1 MSASRVREQGM
12 VATMR
17 LPLLVAL
24 LVIVTGCETD
34 STPSDAAPPPP
45 AGSCTLTPVPNVS
58 EFFELSGISGCG
70 FRYSGAP
77 VALSL
82 EIYIQTIP
90 QVDWKDDEKRKA
102 IVRGGLPDEK
112 DREVNWHSIS
122 DDLIKFYE
130 SGKMSAG
137 DADILV
143 PPAQGRIVFTI
154 PDQWFKDHRV
164 GFVRIHGDATADGK
178 TVGGGGTIRFQLGAK
193 FRDLDTTITSRSSAT
208 PRFPSKPVTIAAG
221 ATTTLIAVSETVSF
235 GDGDG
240 ESPRYR
246 MVYLFRARCL
256 RPPVVSKKAAVD

>member
-130 SGKMSAG
+130 SGKMSAA

-154 PDQWFKDHRV
+154 PGQWFKDHRV

-178 TVGGGGTIRFQLGAK
+178 RVGGGGTIRFQLGAK
-193 FRDLDTTITSRSSAT
+193 FRDLDHTNIFRSGGP